1 METDAKNKQEYA
13 IKLSK
18 QAPLKM
24 ASSFLKVFGTAAS
37 FFGPKGEVAGA
48 ALNFAGQ
55 AVDFFTPSASPV
67 SGKQLNPATY
77 LNMNNEL
84 EYSGVA

>member
-1 METDAKNKQEYA
+1 MVSDAKNKQEYA

-18 QAPLKM
+18 QAPFKIASNILK
-24 ASSFLKVFGTAAS
+24 LFGTAAS

-55 AVDFFTPSASPV
+55 AVDFFTPSVSPL
-67 SGKQLNPATY
+67 SRKELNPATY

>member
-1 METDAKNKQEYA
+1 MVSDAKNKQEYA

-18 QAPLKM
+18 QAPFKIACNILK
-24 ASSFLKVFGTAAS
+24 LFGTAAS

-55 AVDFFTPSASPV
+55 AGDFLILSVFAV
-67 SGKQLNPATY
+67 SGK
-77 LNMNNEL
+77 
-84 EYSGVA
+84 